1 MGVANT
7 ATDPEV
13 VVSVMNSRARMM
25 YLFISIIMSLTKIYS
40 QVLSPPQLT
49 QLNTT
54 VAQCNIDLHQ
64 AQPNRF
70 MTRAAHSS
78 WLQPCFQDLINQVA
92 QDFGISGVVGSVQ
105 FVLEVLNAQMP
116 PRTNHVDLGAVI
128 VWNFDD
134 YPHSAI
140 TSDQNYAFEANSA
153 VALGTGVEWSYSEP
167 IATARRS
174 VWIYLA
180 K

>member
-1 MGVANT
+1 MGMAT
-7 ATDPEV
+7 AAIAPEV
-13 VVSVMNSRARMM
+13 VSIMNSCARMV
-25 YLFISIIMSLTKIYS
+25 YLFISIIMSLTKMYHS
-40 QVLSPPQLT
+40 VLTPPLLT

-54 VAQCNIDLHQ
+54 ITQCNIDLHQ
-64 AQPNRF
+64 AQPCRF

-78 WLQPCFQDLINQVA
+78 WLIPWFQPLIHQVA
-92 QDFGISGVVGSVQ
+92 QDFDISGEIGSVQ

-140 TSDQNYAFEANSA
+140 TSDQNYAFVANSA
-153 VALGTGVEWSYSEP
+153 VTLGTGVEWSYSEP
-167 IATARRS
+167 IAHARRS